1 MLEIALAYAMGITG
15 TVIIILTVKVIILTL
30 AAAFTTGFIAGI
42 VLLTIGMAAYN
53 DANDIANSYPPRK
66 KDRN

>member
-1 MLEIALAYAMGITG
+1 MVT
-15 TVIIILTVKVIILTL
+15 ILTL
-30 AAAFTTGFIAGI
+30 AAAFTAGFIAGI

-53 DANDIANSYPPRK
+53 DANGITNSYPPRK